1 MGLQLPKL
9 SIEIEAKTAGFES
22 QMAKADATAKRVKQ
36 SLDDVGK
43 SKVTVKADDRDLTKV
58 EKSSKQVKAALEG
71 VSRTKVTVGVDGD
84 GKLTRTKKAVDDL
97 DSALDK
103 VRQKGG
109 SLPIN
114 PAVGEGLEQATRKAE
129 RLSGV
134 MGSVKGVAGFAAA
147 SAGITGIGAAF
158 SKTLGLGN
166 DYTNEM
172 NTLTAVTGA
181 TEKQL
186 AAASQRAKELGNDV
200 SLPATS
206 AGDAAAAMTEL
217 AKGSFTVEQAMAAA
231 KGTLQL
237 SAAAQIDAATA
248 ATIQSQALQAFGK
261 DASFAAQASDILAGA
276 ANASSAE
283 ITGIA
288 HGLQQSGTVANQ
300 FGVSMEDTATTLA
313 MLANAGIQGSDAG
326 TLMKSALLAL
336 TDQGKPA
343 QAAMKE
349 LGLQVYDAKGK
360 FVGMESLMGQLNKAA
375 KSMTDEQYQAAAATL
390 FGSDAMRLAGVA
402 AQHGSDD
409 FAKLR
414 DAVTRQGQAADVA
427 AAKTHG
433 LPGAISQV
441 GNALEDVG
449 LKAYSS
455 IEGPLTS
462 ALENTA
468 SGINAF
474 SDHAGSIPWAAWAA
488 GAALFGGHVSGT
500 FKKLDAGTGKLK
512 RLSTEIQG
520 IRAVASQTGTSVTG
534 LGATFQALGKHS
546 ATIERANG
554 AYMRGASRLSAVAA
568 KHREA
573 ANAARLHSLAERD
586 TFAAVDRI
594 GAHASH
600 SFVAGVSR
608 MGAAASGAALG
619 GMSLMKSAAGGLM
632 GALGGPWGLA
642 IMAGTSALGYFAQ
655 KHQEA
660 AAAEEEHK
668 AKVDSLTESLER
680 QTGAVTESTR
690 QQMIDRA
697 EKDGILKEAETA
709 GVSKGTVVDAMTGN
723 AVAMQEILNRAN
735 AVTASFKDLGGG
747 TAEALK
753 GFEAM
758 GVTSRDLASALA
770 GNDDAIKKI
779 AKGGHLAQADFEVL
793 KSKLSETD
801 LATLRLAESTRKA
814 SGDLDS
820 ATEAAKRKAA
830 ADDVARRV
838 LSQTADAMELVGK
851 SVIGITSEKTISV
864 KADAVTDETRKK
876 LEEIGVKVGQPF
888 EGAVSLEF
896 PNGVAIRQAL
906 EEIGIKVQALPDGRI
921 GVTDNSEETISKL
934 RKLGFETRT
943 LPDGQVVIKSN
954 TPEEQEKM
962 IKLGILVRDGATG
975 QVTIS
980 DNFDPTLAKMREV
993 KAADGRQTS
1002 ETHTITLTERRIQYW
1017 ESQGHSRDQAARIQG
1032 PVPVVGL
1039 AKGGTIPG
1047 YAGGYRLPA
1056 TGPGTDVV
1064 DGFLGVDAK
1073 GMPLARVNAR
1083 EWVIN
1088 ANRSDEFDTTLA
1100 AINSGSRQQI
1110 MLSMLRDL
1118 RALETGGRIDGS
1130 ARVKSALSGMNG
1142 TPYVFGGFSPAGTDC
1157 SGGVSMGVNAYLG
1170 LDPLDSRTST
1180 TGMGAWLAQKGFAQ
1194 GRGADGDLVVGW
1206 YDNGG
1211 GMNGHTAMQLPDGT
1225 FIESGG
1231 NTGGG
1236 LTIGGAAGP
1245 LDGRGFTNFMHLK
1258 GGGPT
1263 GDLGGGSGGS
1273 SGGSSG
1279 SSRGGSS
1286 GGYSPISIGTGG
1298 ISVGAAAQRMGLS
1311 GSIGSVFGGDA
1322 GVQQLAVM
1330 GRNAGLGG
1338 LVDSVLDA
1346 SIGKM
1351 GQLLLVTEDTV
1362 AAFNELGQ
1370 ARQAEVDAVEGI
1382 QEAEERLSEVR
1393 RDAAKDGGAAAENIA
1408 DKERALENARK
1419 SGKPDQIEKAERDL
1433 KKAREDAPDK
1443 ADKSAKKIADAE
1455 KKVREARAKSAQ
1467 SAEATAAAEAK
1478 YRAELI
1484 AAPFKMFESVL
1495 SDVGAVSSSIGEMFT
1510 KLADKE
1516 RQRLDQAKEALDIWS
1531 AQVDA
1536 QKALQEATQSTT
1548 DALREQTSDRWKS
1561 NLAVADAE
1569 WELSMHRKRS
1579 VIEVAE
1585 ATVFATNADEVQAR
1599 ATRRTATLEA
1609 QVSYEKA
1616 KRDLL
1621 AFERELN
1628 LANASSELEHSHKMA
1643 EIQTSRLA
1651 LVSGALADVQSK
1663 LNIENMK
1670 NLDAMA
1676 QRAQGLGGIL
1686 GGIGGIGGA
1695 IGKIVGAIG
1704 MAAVNPVGALVMG
1717 LQALPG
1723 VFGGVGGLVSGIGA
1737 MKAAKRREESGKA
1750 PGSVAGL
1757 DSASLEAL
1765 ELKEK
1770 QLQIDFKKEQLQRQK
1785 DTATQHDLLRKLVD
1799 NAEEN
1804 LELAKR
1810 DEQHADDLNS
1820 LFEDSKTTN
1829 ATAFFQLG
1837 GSGWDGGRAAKQFS
1851 VDGGGFAGIKNAR
1864 LGTDSSLRV
1873 EGSPISDEMRSAMTE
1888 GRITSPAVAG
1898 AAAAV
1903 MNARESSAIR
1913 VRMETLISVAERI
1926 EAVVTSTDRIRAGE
1940 SIGTVFNG
1948 PVTLT
1953 NPINGGLDERRLAA
1967 AMNTRG

>member
-1 MGLQLPKL
+1 MSLQLPKL

-36 SLDDVGK
+36 SLDSVGK

-58 EKSSKQVKAALEG
+58 EKSSKQAKAALEG
-71 VSRTKVTVGVDGD
+71 VSRTKITLGVDGD
-84 GKLTRTKKAVDDL
+84 GKLTRAKK
-97 DSALDK
+97 SADELSASLDK
-103 VRQKGG
+103 VRQKGSG
-109 SLPIN
+109 LSIN
-114 PAVGEGLEQATRKAE
+114 PSVGDGLEQATRKAE

-134 MGSVKGVAGFAAA
+134 MGSVKNVAGFAAA

-158 SKTLGLGN
+158 SKTLSLGN
-166 DYTNEM
+166 DYTNQM
-172 NTLTAVTGA
+172 NTFTAVTGA

-217 AKGSFTVEQAMAAA
+217 AKGGFTVEQAMEAA

-261 DASFAAQASDILAGA
+261 DASFAAQASDILSGA

-300 FGVSMEDTATTLA
+300 FGVTMEDTATTLA

-326 TLMKSALLAL
+326 TLMKTALLAL

-343 QAAMKE
+343 QAAIEE
-349 LGLQVYDAKGK
+349 LGLTVYDANGK

-375 KSMTDEQYQAAAATL
+375 KSMTDEQYQAATATL

-402 AQHGSDD
+402 AQHGSED

-414 DAVTRQGQAADVA
+414 DAVTRQGQAAEVA

-449 LKAYSS
+449 LKAYGVM
-455 IEGPLTS
+455 EGPLT
-462 ALENTA
+462 AVFEKTA
-468 SGINAF
+468 AGINAF
-474 SDHAGSIPWAAWAA
+474 SDHVGSIPWAAWAA
-488 GAALFGGHVSGT
+488 GAALFGGRISGT

-512 RLSTEIQG
+512 SLSTEIQG
-520 IRAVASQTGTSVTG
+520 IRTAAAQTGTSVTG

-546 ATIERANG
+546 ATIERAND
-554 AYMRGASRLSAVAA
+554 AYMRGASRLSAVSA

-573 ANAARLHSLAERD
+573 ANAARLHALASRD
-586 TFAAVDRI
+586 TFTAIDRI
-594 GAHASH
+594 GAQASH

-608 MGAAASGAALG
+608 MGAAASGAAMG

-632 GALGGPWGLA
+632 NALGGPWGLA
-642 IMAGTSALGYFAQ
+642 IMAGTAALGHFAQ

-680 QTGAVTESTR
+680 QTGAVTENTR
-690 QQMIDRA
+690 KQMIDRA
-697 EKDGILKEAETA
+697 EKDGSLKDAETA

-723 AVAMQEILNRAN
+723 AVAMQEITNKVN

-758 GVTSRDLASALA
+758 GVTSRDLASALG

-779 AKGGHLAQADFEVL
+779 AKGGRLAQADFEVL
-793 KSKLSETD
+793 KSKLSDTD

-838 LSQTADAMELVGK
+838 LRQTADAMDLVGK

-876 LEEIGVKVGQPF
+876 LEDIGVKVGQPF

-896 PNGVAIRQAL
+896 PNGIAIRQAL
-906 EEIGIKVQALPDGRI
+906 EEIGIKIEALPDGHI
-921 GVTDNSEETISKL
+921 AITDNSEETISKL
-934 RKLGFETRT
+934 QALGLETRT

-980 DNFDPTLAKMREV
+980 DNFDPTLAKIREV
-993 KAADGRQTS
+993 KAADGRKTS
-1002 ETHTITLTERRIQYW
+1002 EMHTITLTERRIQYW
-1017 ESQGHSRDQAARIQG
+1017 ESQGYSSAQASRIQG
-1032 PVPVVGL
+1032 PVPVGR
-1039 AKGGTIPG
+1039 ATGGTIPG
-1047 YAGGYRLPA
+1047 YAGGYKLPA
-1056 TGPGTDVV
+1056 TGPGTEIV
-1064 DGFLGVDAK
+1064 DGFLGVDAN

-1100 AINSGSRQQI
+1100 AINSGSKQQI

-1118 RALETGGRIDGS
+1118 RALETGGRVDGS

-1142 TPYVFGGFSPAGTDC
+1142 TPYVYGGFSPAGTDC

-1170 LDPLDSRTST
+1170 LDPLDSRTSI
-1180 TGMGAWLAQKGFAQ
+1180 TGMGAWLAQKGFEQ
-1194 GRGADGDLVVGW
+1194 GRGSDGDLVVGW
-1206 YDNGG
+1206 YDHGG

-1236 LTIGGAAGP
+1236 LTIGGSAGP

-1263 GDLGGGSGGS
+1263 GDLGGGSS
-1273 SGGSSG
+1273 SGGSS
-1279 SSRGGSS
+1279 SRSGGSG

-1298 ISVGAAAQRMGLS
+1298 ISVGAAAQRMGLT

-1322 GVQQLAVM
+1322 GVQQLAAA
-1330 GRNAGLGG
+1330 GRNAGFGG
-1338 LVDSVLDA
+1338 LVDSVLGA
-1346 SIGKM
+1346 PIGQM
-1351 GQLLLVTEDTV
+1351 GQLLLVTEETV

-1370 ARQAEVDAVEGI
+1370 ARQAELDAVEGI
-1382 QEAEERLSEVR
+1382 QEAEERLAEAR
-1393 RDAAKDGGAAAENIA
+1393 RDAAKDGGAAAEKIA
-1408 DKERALENARK
+1408 DKERDLEKARA

-1443 ADKSAKKIADAE
+1443 ANQSAKKIADAE
-1455 KKVREARAKSAQ
+1455 KRLREARAKSAQ
-1467 SAEATAAAEAK
+1467 SAEATAVAEAK
-1478 YRAELI
+1478 YRVELI

-1495 SDVGAVSSSIGEMFT
+1495 SDVGSLSASLGEMFT

-1516 RQRLDQAKEALDIWS
+1516 RQRLEQAKEALDIWS

-1536 QKALQEATQSTT
+1536 QKALQDATVATT
-1548 DALREQTSDRWKS
+1548 DALHEQTSDRWKS

-1585 ATVFATNADEVQAR
+1585 ATAFATNADEVQAR

-1609 QVSYEKA
+1609 QVAFEKA

-1628 LANASSELEHSHKMA
+1628 LANASAELEHSHKMA

-1670 NLDAMA
+1670 HLDAMA
-1676 QRAQGLGGIL
+1676 QRAQGVGGIL

-1695 IGKIVGAIG
+1695 VGKLIGAVG
-1704 MAAVNPVGALVMG
+1704 MASVNPIGALVMG

-1723 VFGGVGGLVSGIGA
+1723 VFGGIGGLVTGIGA
-1737 MKAAKRREESGKA
+1737 MKAAKRREEGSKNPGAITGLGSG
-1750 PGSVAGL
+1750 
-1757 DSASLEAL
+1757 SLEAL

-1799 NAEEN
+1799 NAEKN

-1810 DEQHADDLNS
+1810 DEKHADDLNS

-1851 VDGGGFAGIKNAR
+1851 VDEGGFAGIKNGR
-1864 LGTDSSLRV
+1864 LGPDSSLRV

-1926 EAVVTSTDRIRAGE
+1926 EAVVASTDRIRAGE

-1967 AMNTRG
+1967 AMSTRG

>member
-36 SLDDVGK
+36 SLDSVGK
-43 SKVTVKADDRDLTKV
+43 SKVTVKADDRELTKV
-58 EKSSKQVKAALEG
+58 EKSSKQAKAALEG
-71 VSRTKVTVGVDGD
+71 VSRTKITLGVDGD
-84 GKLTRTKKAVDDL
+84 GKLTRAKK
-97 DSALDK
+97 SADELSASLDK
-103 VRQKGG
+103 VRQKGSG
-109 SLPIN
+109 LSIN
-114 PAVGEGLEQATRKAE
+114 PSVGDGLEQATRKAE

-134 MGSVKGVAGFAAA
+134 MGSVKNVAGFAAA

-158 SKTLGLGN
+158 SKTLSLGN
-166 DYTNEM
+166 DYTNQM

-217 AKGSFTVEQAMAAA
+217 AKGGFTVEQAMEAA

-261 DASFAAQASDILAGA
+261 DASFAAQASDILSGA

-300 FGVSMEDTATTLA
+300 FGVTMEDTATTLA

-326 TLMKSALLAL
+326 TLMKTALLAL

-343 QAAMKE
+343 QAAIKE
-349 LGLQVYDAKGK
+349 LGLTVYDTNGK

-375 KSMTDEQYQAAAATL
+375 KNMTDEQYQAATATL

-402 AQHGSDD
+402 AQHGSED
-409 FAKLR
+409 FSKLR
-414 DAVTRQGQAADVA
+414 DAVTRQGQAAEVA

-449 LKAYSS
+449 LKAYGVM
-455 IEGPLTS
+455 EGPLTS
-462 ALENTA
+462 VFEKTA
-468 SGINAF
+468 TVINAF

-488 GAALFGGHVSGT
+488 GAALFGGRISGT

-512 RLSTEIQG
+512 KLSTEIQG
-520 IRAVASQTGTSVTG
+520 IRTAAAQTGTSVTG

-554 AYMRGASRLSAVAA
+554 AYMRGASRLSAVAV

-573 ANAARLHSLAERD
+573 ANAARLHALASRD
-586 TFAAVDRI
+586 TFTAIDRI
-594 GAHASH
+594 GSQASH

-608 MGAAASGAALG
+608 MGAAASGAAMG

-632 GALGGPWGLA
+632 NALGGPWGLA
-642 IMAGTSALGYFAQ
+642 IMAGTAALGYFAQ

-690 QQMIDRA
+690 KQMIDRA
-697 EKDGILKEAETA
+697 EKDGSLKDAETA

-723 AVAMQEILNRAN
+723 AVAMQEITNKVN

-758 GVTSRDLASALA
+758 GVTSRDLASALG

-779 AKGGHLAQADFEVL
+779 AKGGRLAQADFEVL
-793 KSKLSETD
+793 KSKLSDTD

-838 LSQTADAMELVGK
+838 LRQTADAMDLVGK

-876 LEEIGVKVGQPF
+876 LEDIGVKVGQPF

-896 PNGVAIRQAL
+896 PNGIAIRQAL
-906 EEIGIKVQALPDGRI
+906 EEIGIKIEALPDGHI
-921 GVTDNSEETISKL
+921 AITDNSEETISKL
-934 RKLGFETRT
+934 QALGLETRT

-980 DNFDPTLAKMREV
+980 DNFDPTLAKIREV
-993 KAADGRQTS
+993 KSADGRKTS

-1017 ESQGHSRDQAARIQG
+1017 ESQGYSSAQASRIQG
-1032 PVPVVGL
+1032 PVPVGR
-1039 AKGGTIPG
+1039 ATGGTIPG
-1047 YAGGYRLPA
+1047 YAGGYKLPA

-1064 DGFLGVDAK
+1064 DGFLGVDAN

-1088 ANRSDEFDTTLA
+1088 ADRSDEFDTTLA
-1100 AINSGSRQQI
+1100 AINSGSKQQI

-1118 RALETGGRIDGS
+1118 RALETGGRVDGS

-1142 TPYVFGGFSPAGTDC
+1142 TPYVYGGFSPAGTDC

-1170 LDPLDSRTST
+1170 LDPMDSRTTT
-1180 TGMGAWLAQKGFAQ
+1180 TGMGAWLAQKGFEQ
-1194 GRGADGDLVVGW
+1194 GRGSDGDLVVGW

-1236 LTIGGAAGP
+1236 LTIGGSAGP

-1263 GDLGGGSGGS
+1263 GDLGGGSS
-1273 SGGSSG
+1273 SGGSG
-1279 SSRGGSS
+1279 SRSGGSG

-1298 ISVGAAAQRMGLS
+1298 ISVGAAAQRMGLT

-1322 GVQQLAVM
+1322 GVQQLAAA

-1338 LVDSVLDA
+1338 LVDSVLGA

-1351 GQLLLVTEDTV
+1351 GQLLLVTEETV
-1362 AAFNELGQ
+1362 SAFNELEQ
-1370 ARQAEVDAVEGI
+1370 ARQTELDAVEGI
-1382 QEAEERLSEVR
+1382 QEAEERLAEAR
-1393 RDAAKDGGAAAENIA
+1393 RDAAKDGGEAADKIA
-1408 DKERALENARK
+1408 DKERALEKARE

-1443 ADKSAKKIADAE
+1443 ANKSAKKVADAE
-1455 KKVREARAKSAQ
+1455 KKLREARAKSAQ
-1467 SAEATAAAEAK
+1467 SAEATAAAEAR

-1484 AAPFKMFESVL
+1484 AAPFKTIENVFSGFASV
-1495 SDVGAVSSSIGEMFT
+1495 ANSIGEMFS
-1510 KLADKE
+1510 KMANKE
-1516 RQRLDQAKEALDIWS
+1516 RQRLEQVKEALDIWS
-1531 AQVDA
+1531 AQIDA
-1536 QKALQEATQSTT
+1536 QKALQDATEATT

-1585 ATVFATNADEVQAR
+1585 ATAFATNADEVQAR

-1609 QVSYEKA
+1609 QVAFEKA

-1628 LANASSELEHSHKMA
+1628 LANASAELEHSHKMA
-1643 EIQTSRLA
+1643 EIQTARLT
-1651 LVSGALADVQSK
+1651 LVSGALANVQSK

-1670 NLDAMA
+1670 HLDAMA
-1676 QRAQGLGGIL
+1676 QRAQGLGGVL
-1686 GGIGGIGGA
+1686 GGIGGIAGG
-1695 IGKIVGAIG
+1695 IGGLIGAFG
-1704 MAAVNPVGALVMG
+1704 MAATNPLGALAMG
-1717 LQALPG
+1717 LAALPG
-1723 VFGGVGGLVSGIGA
+1723 IFGGIGSVMSGMGA
-1737 MKAAKRREESGKA
+1737 MRAAREREQARRNGTANPK
-1750 PGSVAGL
+1750 PLTGL
-1757 DSASLEAL
+1757 DSSSLEAL

-1770 QLQIDFKKEQLQRQK
+1770 QLQLEFKKEQLQRQK
-1785 DTATQHDLLRKLVD
+1785 DNATQHELLRKLVD
-1799 NAEEN
+1799 NAEKN

-1810 DEQHADDLNS
+1810 DEQHANDLNS

-1829 ATAFFQLG
+1829 ATAFFQMG
-1837 GSGWDGGRAAKQFS
+1837 GAGWDGGRAAKKFT
-1851 VDGGGFAGIKNAR
+1851 VDGGGFAGIKNGR
-1864 LGTDSSLRV
+1864 LGADSSLRV
-1873 EGSPISDEMRSAMTE
+1873 EGSPISNEMRNAMTE

-1913 VRMETLISVAERI
+1913 VRMETLINVAERI
-1926 EAVVTSTDRIRAGE
+1926 EAAVASTDRIRAGE
-1940 SIGTVFNG
+1940 NIGNVFNG

-1953 NPINGGLDERRLAA
+1953 NPINGELDERRLAA

>member
-36 SLDDVGK
+36 SLDAVGK

-58 EKSSKQVKAALEG
+58 EKSSKQAKAALEG
-71 VSRTKVTVGVDGD
+71 VSRTKITLGVDGD
-84 GKLTRTKKAVDDL
+84 GKLTRAKK
-97 DSALDK
+97 SADELSASLDK
-103 VRQKGG
+103 VRQKGSG
-109 SLPIN
+109 LSISPS
-114 PAVGEGLEQATRKAE
+114 VGDGLEQATRKAE
-129 RLSGV
+129 RLSGA
-134 MGSVKGVAGFAAA
+134 MGSVKNVAGFAAA

-158 SKTLGLGN
+158 SKTLALGN
-166 DYTNEM
+166 DYTNQM

-217 AKGSFTVEQAMAAA
+217 AKGGFTVEQAMEAA

-261 DASFAAQASDILAGA
+261 DASFAAQASDILSGA

-288 HGLQQSGTVANQ
+288 QGLQQSGTVANQ
-300 FGVSMEDTATTLA
+300 FGVTMEDTATTLA

-343 QAAMKE
+343 QAAIEE
-349 LGLQVYDAKGK
+349 LGLTVYDTNGK

-375 KSMTDEQYQAAAATL
+375 KKMTDEQYQAATATL

-402 AQHGSDD
+402 AQHGSED

-414 DAVTRQGQAADVA
+414 DAVTRQGQAAEVA

-449 LKAYSS
+449 LKAYGVM
-455 IEGPLTS
+455 EGPLTS
-462 ALENTA
+462 VFEKTA
-468 SGINAF
+468 TVINAF

-488 GAALFGGHVSGT
+488 GAALFGGRISGT

-512 RLSTEIQG
+512 KLSTEIQG
-520 IRAVASQTGTSVTG
+520 IRTAAAQTGTSVTG

-554 AYMRGASRLSAVAA
+554 AYMRGASRLSAVAV

-573 ANAARLHSLAERD
+573 ANAARLHALASRD
-586 TFAAVDRI
+586 TFTAIDRI
-594 GAHASH
+594 GSQASH

-608 MGAAASGAALG
+608 MGAAASGAAMG

-632 GALGGPWGLA
+632 NALGGPWGLA
-642 IMAGTSALGYFAQ
+642 IMAGTAALGYFAQ

-690 QQMIDRA
+690 KQMIDRA
-697 EKDGILKEAETA
+697 EKDGSLKDAETA

-723 AVAMQEILNRAN
+723 AVAMQEITNKVN

-758 GVTSRDLASALA
+758 GVTSRDLASALG

-779 AKGGHLAQADFEVL
+779 AKGGRLAQADFEVL

-838 LSQTADAMELVGK
+838 LRQTADAMDLVGK

-876 LEEIGVKVGQPF
+876 LEDIGVKVGQPF

-896 PNGVAIRQAL
+896 PNGIAIRQAL
-906 EEIGIKVQALPDGRI
+906 EEIGIKIEALPDGHI
-921 GVTDNSEETISKL
+921 AITDNSEETISKL
-934 RKLGFETRT
+934 QALGLETRT

-962 IKLGILVRDGATG
+962 IKLGILVCDGATG

-980 DNFDPTLAKMREV
+980 DNFDPTLAKIREV
-993 KAADGRQTS
+993 KAADGRKTS

-1017 ESQGHSRDQAARIQG
+1017 ESQGYSSAQASRIQG
-1032 PVPVVGL
+1032 PVPVGR
-1039 AKGGTIPG
+1039 ATGGTIPG
-1047 YAGGYRLPA
+1047 YAGGYKLPA

-1064 DGFLGVDAK
+1064 DGFLGVDDN

-1088 ANRSDEFDTTLA
+1088 ADRSDEFNTTLA
-1100 AINSGSRQQI
+1100 AINSGSKQQI

-1118 RALETGGRIDGS
+1118 RALETGGRVDGS

-1157 SGGVSMGVNAYLG
+1157 SGAVSMGVNAYLG

-1180 TGMGAWLAQKGFAQ
+1180 TSIGAWLTQKGFEQ
-1194 GRGADGDLVVGW
+1194 GRGSDGDLVVGW
-1206 YDNGG
+1206 YDHGG

-1236 LTIGGAAGP
+1236 LTIGGSAGP

-1263 GDLGGGSGGS
+1263 GDLGGGS
-1273 SGGSSG
+1273 SGG

-1298 ISVGAAAQRMGLS
+1298 ISVSAAAQRMGLT

-1322 GVQQLAVM
+1322 GVQQLAAA
-1330 GRNAGLGG
+1330 GRNAGFGG
-1338 LVDSVLDA
+1338 LVDSVLGA
-1346 SIGKM
+1346 SIGQM
-1351 GQLLLVTEDTV
+1351 GQLLLVTEETV

-1370 ARQAEVDAVEGI
+1370 ARHAELDAVESI
-1382 QEAEERLSEVR
+1382 QEAEERLAEAR
-1393 RDAAKDGGAAAENIA
+1393 RDAAKDGGAAAEKIA
-1408 DKERALENARK
+1408 DKERDLEKARA

-1443 ADKSAKKIADAE
+1443 ANQSAKKIADAE
-1455 KKVREARAKSAQ
+1455 KRLREARAKSAQ
-1467 SAEATAAAEAK
+1467 SAEATAVAEAK
-1478 YRAELI
+1478 YRVELI

-1495 SDVGAVSSSIGEMFT
+1495 SYVGSLSASLGEMFT

-1516 RQRLDQAKEALDIWS
+1516 RQRLEQAKEALDIWS

-1536 QKALQEATQSTT
+1536 QKALQDATVATT
-1548 DALREQTSDRWKS
+1548 DALHEQTSDRWKS

-1585 ATVFATNADEVQAR
+1585 ATAFATNADEVQAR

-1609 QVSYEKA
+1609 QVAFEKA

-1628 LANASSELEHSHKMA
+1628 LANASAELEHSHKMA

-1670 NLDAMA
+1670 HLDAMA

-1695 IGKIVGAIG
+1695 VGKLIGAVG
-1704 MAAVNPVGALVMG
+1704 MASVNPIGALVMG

-1723 VFGGVGGLVSGIGA
+1723 VFGGIGGLVTGIGA
-1737 MKAAKRREESGKA
+1737 MKAAKRREEGSKNPGAITGLGSG
-1750 PGSVAGL
+1750 
-1757 DSASLEAL
+1757 SLEAL

-1799 NAEEN
+1799 NAEKN

-1810 DEQHADDLNS
+1810 DEKHADDLNS

-1837 GSGWDGGRAAKQFS
+1837 GSGWDGGRAAKKFS
-1851 VDGGGFAGIKNAR
+1851 VDEGGFAGIKNGR
-1864 LGTDSSLRV
+1864 LGPDSSLRV
-1873 EGSPISDEMRSAMTE
+1873 EGSPISDDMRSAMTE

-1926 EAVVTSTDRIRAGE
+1926 EAVVASTDRIRAGE

-1967 AMNTRG
+1967 AMSTRG

>member
-36 SLDDVGK
+36 SLDSVGK
-43 SKVTVKADDRDLTKV
+43 SKVTVKADDRELTKV
-58 EKSSKQVKAALEG
+58 EKSSKQAKAALEG
-71 VSRTKVTVGVDGD
+71 VSRTKITLGVDGD
-84 GKLTRTKKAVDDL
+84 GKLTRAKK
-97 DSALDK
+97 SADELSASLDK
-103 VRQKGG
+103 VRQKGSG
-109 SLPIN
+109 LSIN
-114 PAVGEGLEQATRKAE
+114 PSVGDGLEQATRKAE

-134 MGSVKGVAGFAAA
+134 MGSVKNVAGFAAA

-158 SKTLGLGN
+158 SKTLSLGN
-166 DYTNEM
+166 DYTNQM
-172 NTLTAVTGA
+172 NSLTAVTGA

-217 AKGSFTVEQAMAAA
+217 AKGGFTVEQAMEAA

-261 DASFAAQASDILAGA
+261 DASFAAQASDILSGA

-300 FGVSMEDTATTLA
+300 FGVTMEDTATTLA

-326 TLMKSALLAL
+326 TLMKTALLAL

-343 QAAMKE
+343 QAAIEE
-349 LGLQVYDAKGK
+349 LGLTVYDANGK

-375 KSMTDEQYQAAAATL
+375 KSMTDEQYQAATATL

-402 AQHGSDD
+402 AQHGSED

-414 DAVTRQGQAADVA
+414 DAVTRQGQAAEVA

-449 LKAYSS
+449 LKAYGVM
-455 IEGPLTS
+455 EGPLTS
-462 ALENTA
+462 VFEKTA
-468 SGINAF
+468 TVINAF

-488 GAALFGGHVSGT
+488 GAALFGGRISGT

-512 RLSTEIQG
+512 KLSTEIQG
-520 IRAVASQTGTSVTG
+520 IRTAAAQTGTSVTG

-554 AYMRGASRLSAVAA
+554 AYMRGASRLSAVAV

-573 ANAARLHSLAERD
+573 ANAARLHALASRD
-586 TFAAVDRI
+586 TFTAIDRI
-594 GAHASH
+594 GSQASH

-608 MGAAASGAALG
+608 MGAAASGAAMG

-632 GALGGPWGLA
+632 NALGGPWGLA
-642 IMAGTSALGYFAQ
+642 IMAGTAALGYFAQ

-680 QTGAVTESTR
+680 QTGAVTENTR
-690 QQMIDRA
+690 KQMIDRA
-697 EKDGILKEAETA
+697 EKDGSLKDAETA

-723 AVAMQEILNRAN
+723 AVAMQEITNKVN

-758 GVTSRDLASALA
+758 GVTSRDLASALG

-779 AKGGHLAQADFEVL
+779 AKGGRLAQADFEVL
-793 KSKLSETD
+793 KSKLSDTD

-838 LSQTADAMELVGK
+838 LRQTADAMDLVGK

-876 LEEIGVKVGQPF
+876 LEDIGVKVGPPF

-896 PNGVAIRQAL
+896 PNGIAIRQAL
-906 EEIGIKVQALPDGRI
+906 EEIGIKIEALPDGHI
-921 GVTDNSEETISKL
+921 AITDNSEETISKL
-934 RKLGFETRT
+934 KALGLETRT

-980 DNFDPTLAKMREV
+980 DNFDPTLAKIREV
-993 KAADGRQTS
+993 KAADGRKTS

-1017 ESQGHSRDQAARIQG
+1017 KSQGYSSAQASRIQG
-1032 PVPVVGL
+1032 PVPVGR
-1039 AKGGTIPG
+1039 ATGGTIPG
-1047 YAGGYRLPA
+1047 YAGGYKLPA
-1056 TGPGTDVV
+1056 TGPGTEIV
-1064 DGFLGVDAK
+1064 DGFLGVDAN

-1088 ANRSDEFDTTLA
+1088 ANRSDEFNTTLA
-1100 AINSGSRQQI
+1100 AINSGSKQQI

-1118 RALETGGRIDGS
+1118 RALETGGRVDGS

-1142 TPYVFGGFSPAGTDC
+1142 TPYVYGGFSPAGTDC

-1170 LDPLDSRTST
+1170 LDPMDSRTTT
-1180 TGMGAWLAQKGFAQ
+1180 TGMGAWLAQKGFEQ
-1194 GRGADGDLVVGW
+1194 GRGSDGDLVVGW

-1236 LTIGGAAGP
+1236 LTIGGSAGP

-1263 GDLGGGSGGS
+1263 GDLGGGSS
-1273 SGGSSG
+1273 SGG
-1279 SSRGGSS
+1279 SSRGGSG

-1322 GVQQLAVM
+1322 GVQQLAAA

-1338 LVDSVLDA
+1338 LVDSVLGA

-1351 GQLLLVTEDTV
+1351 GQLLLVTEETV

-1370 ARQAEVDAVEGI
+1370 ARQAELDAVEGI
-1382 QEAEERLSEVR
+1382 QEAEERLAEAR
-1393 RDAAKDGGAAAENIA
+1393 RDAAKDGGAAAEKIA
-1408 DKERALENARK
+1408 DKERALEKARA

-1443 ADKSAKKIADAE
+1443 ANQSAKKIADAE
-1455 KKVREARAKSAQ
+1455 KRLREARAKSAQ
-1467 SAEATAAAEAK
+1467 SAEATAVAEAK
-1478 YRAELI
+1478 YRVELI

-1495 SDVGAVSSSIGEMFT
+1495 SDVGSLSTSLGGMFT

-1516 RQRLDQAKEALDIWS
+1516 RQRLEQAKEALDIWS

-1536 QKALQEATQSTT
+1536 QKALQDATVATT
-1548 DALREQTSDRWKS
+1548 DALNEQTSDRWKS
-1561 NLAVADAE
+1561 NLAVSDAE

-1585 ATVFATNADEVQAR
+1585 ATAFATNADEVQAR

-1609 QVSYEKA
+1609 QVAFEKA

-1628 LANASSELEHSHKMA
+1628 LANASAELEHSHKMA

-1670 NLDAMA
+1670 HLDAMA

-1695 IGKIVGAIG
+1695 VGKLIGAVG
-1704 MAAVNPVGALVMG
+1704 MASVNPIGALVMG

-1723 VFGGVGGLVSGIGA
+1723 VFGGIGGLVTGIGA
-1737 MKAAKRREESGKA
+1737 MKAAKRREEGSKNPGAITGLGSG
-1750 PGSVAGL
+1750 
-1757 DSASLEAL
+1757 SLEAL

-1799 NAEEN
+1799 NAEKN

-1810 DEQHADDLNS
+1810 DEKHADDLNS

-1837 GSGWDGGRAAKQFS
+1837 GSGWDGGRAAKKFS
-1851 VDGGGFAGIKNAR
+1851 VDEGGFAGIKNGR
-1864 LGTDSSLRV
+1864 LGPDSSLRV
-1873 EGSPISDEMRSAMTE
+1873 EGSPISDDMRSAMTE

-1926 EAVVTSTDRIRAGE
+1926 EAVVASTDRIRAGE

-1967 AMNTRG
+1967 AMSTRG

>member
-36 SLDDVGK
+36 SLDSVGK

-58 EKSSKQVKAALEG
+58 EKSSKQAKAALEG
-71 VSRTKVTVGVDGD
+71 VSRTKITLGVDGD
-84 GKLTRTKKAVDDL
+84 GKLTRAKK
-97 DSALDK
+97 SADELSASLDK
-103 VRQKGG
+103 VRQKGSG
-109 SLPIN
+109 LSIN
-114 PAVGEGLEQATRKAE
+114 PSVGDGLEQATRKAE

-134 MGSVKGVAGFAAA
+134 MGSVKNVAGFAAA

-158 SKTLGLGN
+158 SKTLSLGN
-166 DYTNEM
+166 DYTNQM
-172 NTLTAVTGA
+172 NTFTAVTGA

-217 AKGSFTVEQAMAAA
+217 AKGGFTVEQAMEAA

-261 DASFAAQASDILAGA
+261 DASFAAQASDILSGA

-300 FGVSMEDTATTLA
+300 FGVTMEDTATTLA

-326 TLMKSALLAL
+326 TLMKTALLAL

-343 QAAMKE
+343 QAAIEE
-349 LGLQVYDAKGK
+349 LGLTVYDANGK

-375 KSMTDEQYQAAAATL
+375 KSMTDEQYQAATATL

-402 AQHGSDD
+402 AQHGSED
-409 FAKLR
+409 FSKLR
-414 DAVTRQGQAADVA
+414 DAVTRQGQAAEVA

-449 LKAYSS
+449 LKAYGVM
-455 IEGPLTS
+455 EGPLTS
-462 ALENTA
+462 VFEKTA
-468 SGINAF
+468 TVINAF

-488 GAALFGGHVSGT
+488 GAALFGGRISGT

-512 RLSTEIQG
+512 KLSTEIQG
-520 IRAVASQTGTSVTG
+520 IRTAAAQTGTSVTG

-554 AYMRGASRLSAVAA
+554 AYMRGASRLSAVAV

-573 ANAARLHSLAERD
+573 ANAARLHALASRD
-586 TFAAVDRI
+586 TFTAIDRI
-594 GAHASH
+594 GSQASH

-608 MGAAASGAALG
+608 MGAAASGAAMG

-632 GALGGPWGLA
+632 NALGGPWGLA
-642 IMAGTSALGYFAQ
+642 IMAGTAALGYFAQ

-680 QTGAVTESTR
+680 QTGAVTENTR
-690 QQMIDRA
+690 KQMIDRA
-697 EKDGILKEAETA
+697 EKDGSLKDAETA

-723 AVAMQEILNRAN
+723 AVAMQEITNKVN

-758 GVTSRDLASALA
+758 GVTSRDLASALG

-779 AKGGHLAQADFEVL
+779 AKGGRLAQADFEVL
-793 KSKLSETD
+793 KSKLSDTD

-838 LSQTADAMELVGK
+838 AQQTADAMKLVGNA
-851 SVIGITSEKTISV
+851 VTGITSDKTVSV
-864 KADAVTDETRKK
+864 KADAVTGDTLQK
-876 LEEIGVKVGQPF
+876 LEDMHVQVSDPF
-888 EGAVSLEF
+888 NNEVTLTF
-896 PNGVAIRQAL
+896 PNGVAIKQVL
-906 EEIGIKVQALPDGRI
+906 EEIGIKVEALPDGYI
-921 GVTDNSEETISKL
+921 GISDNSEETIANLK
-934 RKLGFETRT
+934 KLGLETET

-1017 ESQGHSRDQAARIQG
+1017 VSQGHSPTAASQIQG
-1032 PVPVVGL
+1032 PVPVGL

-1142 TPYVFGGFSPAGTDC
+1142 TPYVYGGFSPAGTDC

-1194 GRGADGDLVVGW
+1194 GRGSDGDLVVGW

-1263 GDLGGGSGGS
+1263 GDLGGGSSGS

-1279 SSRGGSS
+1279 SGRGGSS

-1322 GVQQLAVM
+1322 GVQQLAAM
-1330 GRNAGLGG
+1330 GRNAGLSG
-1338 LVDSVLDA
+1338 LVDSVLDS

-1351 GQLLLVTEDTV
+1351 GQLLLVTEETV

-1393 RDAAKDGGAAAENIA
+1393 RDAVKDGGAAAENIA

-1443 ADKSAKKIADAE
+1443 ADKYAKKIADAE
-1455 KKVREARAKSAQ
+1455 KRVREARAKSVQ

>member
-36 SLDDVGK
+36 SLDSVGK

-58 EKSSKQVKAALEG
+58 EKSSKQAKAALEG
-71 VSRTKVTVGVDGD
+71 VSRTKITLGVDGD
-84 GKLTRTKKAVDDL
+84 GKLTRAKK
-97 DSALDK
+97 SADELSASLDK

-109 SLPIN
+109 GLSISPS
-114 PAVGEGLEQATRKAE
+114 VGDGLEQATRKAE
-129 RLSGV
+129 RLSGA
-134 MGSVKGVAGFAAA
+134 MGSVKNVAGFAAA

-158 SKTLGLGN
+158 SKTLALGN
-166 DYTNEM
+166 DYTNQM

-217 AKGSFTVEQAMAAA
+217 AKGGFTVEQAMEAA

-261 DASFAAQASDILAGA
+261 DASFAAQASDILSGA

-288 HGLQQSGTVANQ
+288 QGLQQSGTVANQ
-300 FGVSMEDTATTLA
+300 FGVTMEDTATTLA

-326 TLMKSALLAL
+326 TLMKTALLAL

-343 QAAMKE
+343 QVAIEE
-349 LGLQVYDAKGK
+349 LGLTVYDTNGK

-375 KSMTDEQYQAAAATL
+375 KHMTDEQYQAATATL

-402 AQHGSDD
+402 AQHGSED
-409 FAKLR
+409 FSKLR
-414 DAVTRQGQAADVA
+414 DAVTRQGQAAEVA

-449 LKAYSS
+449 LKAYGVM
-455 IEGPLTS
+455 EGPLTS
-462 ALENTA
+462 VFEKTA
-468 SGINAF
+468 TVINAF
-474 SDHAGSIPWAAWAA
+474 SDHAGSIPWAVWAA
-488 GAALFGGHVSGT
+488 GAALFGGRVSGT
-500 FKKLDAGTGKLK
+500 FKKLDSGTGKLK
-512 RLSTEIQG
+512 KLSTEIQG
-520 IRAVASQTGTSVTG
+520 IRTAAAQTGTSVTG

-573 ANAARLHSLAERD
+573 ANAARLHALASRD
-586 TFAAVDRI
+586 TFTAIDRI
-594 GAHASH
+594 GAQASH

-608 MGAAASGAALG
+608 MGAAASGAAMG

-632 GALGGPWGLA
+632 NALGGPWGIA
-642 IMAGTSALGYFAQ
+642 IMAGTAALGYFAQ
-655 KHQEA
+655 RHQEA

-680 QTGAVTESTR
+680 QTGAVTENTR
-690 QQMIDRA
+690 KQMIDRA
-697 EKDGILKEAETA
+697 EKDGSLKDAETA

-723 AVAMQEILNRAN
+723 AVAMQEITNKVN

-758 GVTSRDLASALA
+758 GVTSRDLASALG

-779 AKGGHLAQADFEVL
+779 AKGGRLAQADFEVL

-838 LSQTADAMELVGK
+838 LRQTADAMDLVGK

-876 LEEIGVKVGQPF
+876 LEDIGVKVGQPF

-896 PNGVAIRQAL
+896 PNGIAIRQAL
-906 EEIGIKVQALPDGRI
+906 EEIGIKIEALPDGHI
-921 GVTDNSEETISKL
+921 AITDNSEETISKL
-934 RKLGFETRT
+934 QALGLETRT

-980 DNFDPTLAKMREV
+980 DNFDPTLAKIREV
-993 KAADGRQTS
+993 KAADGRKTS

-1017 ESQGHSRDQAARIQG
+1017 ESQGYSSAQASRIQG
-1032 PVPVVGL
+1032 PVPVGR
-1039 AKGGTIPG
+1039 ATGGTIPG
-1047 YAGGYRLPA
+1047 YAGGYKLPA

-1064 DGFLGVDAK
+1064 DGFLGVDAN

-1088 ANRSDEFDTTLA
+1088 ADRSDEFNTTLA
-1100 AINSGSRQQI
+1100 AINSGSKQQI

-1118 RALETGGRIDGS
+1118 RALETGGRVDGS

-1157 SGGVSMGVNAYLG
+1157 SGAVSMGVNAYLG

-1180 TGMGAWLAQKGFAQ
+1180 TSIGAWLTQKGFEQ
-1194 GRGADGDLVVGW
+1194 GRGSDGDLVVGW
-1206 YDNGG
+1206 YDHGG

-1236 LTIGGAAGP
+1236 LTIGGSAGP

-1263 GDLGGGSGGS
+1263 GDLSGGS
-1273 SGGSSG
+1273 SGG

-1298 ISVGAAAQRMGLS
+1298 ISVSAAAQRMGLT

-1322 GVQQLAVM
+1322 GVQQLAAA
-1330 GRNAGLGG
+1330 GRNAGFGG
-1338 LVDSVLDA
+1338 LVDSVLGA
-1346 SIGKM
+1346 SIGQM
-1351 GQLLLVTEDTV
+1351 GQLLLVTEETV

-1370 ARQAEVDAVEGI
+1370 ARQAELDAVESI
-1382 QEAEERLSEVR
+1382 QEAEERLAEAR
-1393 RDAAKDGGAAAENIA
+1393 RDAAKDGGAAAEKIA
-1408 DKERALENARK
+1408 DKERDLEKARA

-1443 ADKSAKKIADAE
+1443 ANQSAKKIADAE
-1455 KKVREARAKSAQ
+1455 KRLREARAKSAQ
-1467 SAEATAAAEAK
+1467 SAEATAVAEAK
-1478 YRAELI
+1478 YRVELI

-1495 SDVGAVSSSIGEMFT
+1495 SDVGSLSTSLGEMFT

-1516 RQRLDQAKEALDIWS
+1516 RQRLEQAKEALDIWS

-1536 QKALQEATQSTT
+1536 QKALQDATVATT
-1548 DALREQTSDRWKS
+1548 DALNEQTSDRWKS
-1561 NLAVADAE
+1561 NLAVSDAE

-1585 ATVFATNADEVQAR
+1585 ATAFATNADEVQAR

-1609 QVSYEKA
+1609 QVAFEKA

-1628 LANASSELEHSHKMA
+1628 LANASAELEHSHKMA

-1670 NLDAMA
+1670 HLDAMA

-1695 IGKIVGAIG
+1695 VGKLIGAVG
-1704 MAAVNPVGALVMG
+1704 MASVNPIGALVMG

-1723 VFGGVGGLVSGIGA
+1723 VFGGIGGLVTGIGA
-1737 MKAAKRREESGKA
+1737 MKAAKRREEGSKNPGAITGLGSG
-1750 PGSVAGL
+1750 
-1757 DSASLEAL
+1757 SLEAL

-1799 NAEEN
+1799 NAEKN

-1810 DEQHADDLNS
+1810 DEKHADDLNS

-1851 VDGGGFAGIKNAR
+1851 IDEGGFAGIKNGR
-1864 LGTDSSLRV
+1864 LGPDSSLRV
-1873 EGSPISDEMRSAMTE
+1873 EGSPISDDMRSAMTE

-1926 EAVVTSTDRIRAGE
+1926 EAVVASTDRIRAGE

-1967 AMNTRG
+1967 AMSTRG